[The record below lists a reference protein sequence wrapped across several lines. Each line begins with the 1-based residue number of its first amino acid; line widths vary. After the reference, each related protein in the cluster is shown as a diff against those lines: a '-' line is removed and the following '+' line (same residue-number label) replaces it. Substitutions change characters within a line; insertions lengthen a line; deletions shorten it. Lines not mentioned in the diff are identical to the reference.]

1 MSNKIVGETS
11 KIISHIS
18 IHIQVKYG
26 NTVTWL
32 SVDFSYVCIGFL
44 FMMLMNYIIYEFILL
59 YNVKVI
65 KKNIF
70 KRLHSCVPTHSNST
84 LTKLTLKKRNSDTKR
99 IELMASCPCTNM
111 ILHKG
116 QCFLDNYTSPE
127 VTHLIFHLSDI
138 VS

>member
-32 SVDFSYVCIGFL
+32 SDDFSYVCIGFL
-44 FMMLMNYIIYEFILL
+44 FMMLMNYIMYEFILL

-65 KKNIF
+65 KKKHI
-70 KRLHSCVPTHSNST
+70 
-84 LTKLTLKKRNSDTKR
+84 
-99 IELMASCPCTNM
+99 
-111 ILHKG
+111 
-116 QCFLDNYTSPE
+116 
-127 VTHLIFHLSDI
+127 
-138 VS
+138 